1 MGWRQ
6 QDDVPGLSMALLLS
20 HAALMLL
27 LPLAFPQEALRCHE
41 SKVILVTEGEPISI
55 ACPFHK
61 HCGIK
66 DTFHEIIWSYE
77 KDSRR
82 ILQFRMTPPT
92 NTSVVSCKEGHF
104 RGELDFGRCV
114 SFLNISEVL
123 INDAGRYLCY
133 VKVGLSS
140 PSTEVTHLLVR
151 GQQPSAASE
160 GLRYSVPRGSEVILD
175 CNFTTNVTGNFTEL
189 FWLHERE
196 ESPPRLIA
204 WHHES
209 SCPDGNSTGN
219 RFQSSLDLENHWSR
233 LTISGLQESDSGW
246 YQCERLGQFSGG
258 QRGRGTNL
266 TVESSLTALL
276 VASGSAG
283 FALAAFCLYC
293 LCCSD
298 RALRPLCSAFNR
310 HRACAR
316 SLDASPEVPGPPSGP
331 AEECVREPAG
341 REATYAGLSSEYSL
355 LTFPG
360 RSSSAGGQGQR

>member
-1 MGWRQ
+1 
-6 QDDVPGLSMALLLS
+6 MALLLS
-20 HAALMLL
+20 CAALVLL
-27 LPLAFPQEALRCHE
+27 LLLAFPQEALRCRE

-55 ACPFHK
+55 ACPFHE
-61 HCGIK
+61 HCGTE
-66 DTFHEIIWSYE
+66 DTFYEIIWSYE

-82 ILQFRMTPPT
+82 ILQFRTTPPK
-92 NTSVVSCKEGHF
+92 NTSIVLRNEGHF
-104 RGELDFGRCV
+104 SGQLDFRRRM

-123 INDAGRYLCY
+123 INDTGRYLCY
-133 VKVGLSS
+133 VKVGHSS
-140 PSTEVTHLLVR
+140 PSTEVTHLLIR
-151 GQQPSAASE
+151 GQQRSAASE
-160 GLRYSVPRGSEVILD
+160 GLRCSAPRGSKVILD
-175 CNFTTNVTGNFTEL
+175 CDFTTNVTGNFTEL

-219 RFQSSLDLENHWSR
+219 RFQSSLDLENHRSR

-246 YQCERLGQFSGG
+246 YQCERLGESSGR

-266 TVESSLTALL
+266 TVKGSLTVLL

-283 FALAAFCLYC
+283 FALAASCLYF
-293 LCCSD
+293 LCCSN

-310 HRACAR
+310 HHACVR
-316 SLDASPEVPGPPSGP
+316 SLDTSPETPDPLSGP
-331 AEECVREPAG
+331 TEECAREPAD

-360 RSSSAGGQGQR
+360 RSPSAGCQGQS